1 MEHKEA
7 NTLKFNIDV
16 IGKTKI
22 WFTISSIIILAGIV
36 AMLFRGLNWGID
48 FTGGTIMEFRI
59 GKQFNTATVTE
70 ILNKHGV
77 GDSQVQKIGTKGE
90 NVSIKTKA
98 LPDDVRAS
106 IVNDIKTKFNLND
119 NDYLSSQQ
127 VGPTLGAEIKFGTL
141 LASLVATVL
150 MLGYIAFR
158 FNFEMGI
165 AAVLALL
172 HDILIL
178 LAAYA
183 LFHITV
189 NTPFVAAV
197 LTVFGY
203 SINDTIVIFDRI
215 RDNLKIMRRSS
226 YAEVANVS
234 VNQTMTRS
242 INTVMTVLIML
253 VLMYILGPASLK
265 EFSLPLLIGIT
276 SGAYSSIFIASP
288 LWVIFKNREAKNKV
302 GNKPL
307 KA

>member
-1 MEHKEA
+1 MVHKEA
-7 NTLKFNIDV
+7 NTVKFNIDV

-22 WFTISSIIILAGIV
+22 WFTISGIIILAGIV
-36 AMLFRGLNWGID
+36 AVLFSGLNWGID

-59 GKQFNTATVTE
+59 GKQFDTASITE

-77 GDSQVQKIGTKGE
+77 KDSQVQKIGAKSE

-98 LPDDVRAS
+98 LPDDVRTS
-106 IVNDIKTKFNLND
+106 IVKDIKAKFNLSD

-127 VGPTLGAEIKFGTL
+127 VGPSLGAEIKFGTL

-150 MLGYIAFR
+150 MLVYIAFR
-158 FNFEMGI
+158 FNFEMGM
-165 AAVLALL
+165 AAVLALI
-172 HDILIL
+172 HDILIMI
-178 LAAYA
+178 AAYA
-183 LFHITV
+183 LFRITV
-189 NTPFVAAV
+189 NTPFVAAI

-215 RDNLKIMRRSS
+215 RDNLRIMRRSS

-288 LWVIFKNREAKNKV
+288 LWVIFKNREGKNRV
-302 GNKPL
+302 GNKAL